1 VHQLPPHYLGILA
14 SGADFTAC
22 FSADL
27 NIESLVVE
35 TLEDVEDEFQ
45 VSIEKW
51 LGDDEKGLGDE
62 ERRREKKKGVAMKK
76 KNKTGGDVEVVS
88 SFLLAKRC
96 MRIIDFDRLIR
107 VCEECNEEGKGED
120 EGCRYS
126 VRLASLRPL
135 ESSPKNN
142 VIIGRVS

>member
-1 VHQLPPHYLGILA
+1 MKRGR
-14 SGADFTAC
+14 G
-22 FSADL
+22 
-27 NIESLVVE
+27 
-35 TLEDVEDEFQ
+35 
-45 VSIEKW
+45 
-51 LGDDEKGLGDE
+51 
-62 ERRREKKKGVAMKK
+62 EKKKGVTTTK
-76 KNKTGGDVEVVS
+76 KNATGGDEEVAS
-88 SFLLAKRC
+88 SFLHVKRC